1 MKPRAVGVALLTF
14 LAPAAGQEQE
24 GPGLAQCSC
33 ECEIVVHTGYA
44 LCYDEEYEVAR
55 WVGYEFTSDEA
66 EGTVPRKNVFSADPE
81 VSNGSAGPNDYR
93 GSGYDCGHLAPA
105 ADFKW
110 SDSAMAG
117 TFFMSNM
124 APQKPGFN
132 RGIWKRLESQVRN
145 WALQEGV
152 ITVIT
157 GPILKDP
164 MDRIGPNRVAVPPSF
179 YKVILDRSGPTIK
192 AIGFVLPNE
201 SSKKQLNE
209 FAVSVD
215 NVEERTGI
223 DFFAFLPDNFEDELE
238 KQCEPRKWFGGSD
251 W

>member
-1 MKPRAVGVALLTF
+1 MKPATAVVVLLAF

-66 EGTVPRKNVFSADPE
+66 EGTVPRKNIFRADPK
-81 VSNGSAGPNDYR
+81 VSTGSAGPNDYR
-93 GSGYDCGHLAPA
+93 GSGYDRGHLAPA
-105 ADFKW
+105 ADFKR

-117 TFFMSNM
+117 TFYMSNM
-124 APQKPGFN
+124 TPQKPGFN

-157 GPILKDP
+157 GPILEDT
-164 MDRIGPNRVAVPPSF
+164 MQAIGPSKVAVPPMF
-179 YKVILDRSGPTIK
+179 YKVILDRSGPDIK

-201 SSKKQLNE
+201 SSKKQLSE

-215 NVEERTGI
+215 DVEAAAGI
-223 DFFAFLPDNFEDELE
+223 DFFPFLPDNFENELE
-238 KQCEPRKWFGGSD
+238 KQCEPEKWFGR
-251 W
+251 